1 MSNTKVNHIVM
12 YLFIKLKNNVFKII
26 MYKCKKDSIREIQ
39 FCILDCAAVSNVRKL
54 KHSADLYNLTVYS
67 SLKQQF

>member
-1 MSNTKVNHIVM
+1 M
-12 YLFIKLKNNVFKII
+12 YLFIKLKKKNAFKII
-26 MYKCKKDSIREIQ
+26 MYKCKRDSIREIQ

-54 KHSADLYNLTVYS
+54 KHSADFYNLTVGVYS